1 MKKIFSTVIFS
12 AFIAFTSFA
21 QNQGQHQ
28 GHQHKDGGHEHGH
41 EQKTP
46 EQKAENQSQRLTK
59 ELSLTADQTTQV
71 KTIILT
77 QEQKAEEIRA
87 KYKTA
92 TDKKA
97 EHQEI
102 QDLRTSSEGEI
113 EKVLT
118 ADQLTK
124 YKELKNKQQNHSSP
138 NNGKGKKK

>member
-1 MKKIFSTVIFS
+1 MKKILSTVIFS

-28 GHQHKDGGHEHGH
+28 GHQHNGGGH

-46 EQKAENQSQRLTK
+46 EERAEAHAQRLTK
-59 ELSLTADQTTQV
+59 ELSLTADQTGQV

-97 EHQEI
+97 EHQEMEA
-102 QDLRTSSEGEI
+102 LKTSSEGEI
-113 EKVLT
+113 EKILT

-124 YKELKNKQQNHSSP
+124 YKELKNKQHNHGSP
-138 NNGKGKKK
+138 NNGKGQKHNK

>member
-1 MKKIFSTVIFS
+1 MKKILSTVIFS

-28 GHQHKDGGHEHGH
+28 GHQHAGGGH

-46 EQKAENQSQRLTK
+46 EERAENQSQRLTK
-59 ELSLTADQTTQV
+59 ELSLTAEQTTQV
-71 KTIILT
+71 KAIILNK
-77 QEQKAEEIRA
+77 EQKAEEIRT
-87 KYKTA
+87 KYASA

-102 QDLRTSSEGEI
+102 QALKTSSDAEI

-124 YKELKNKQQNHSSP
+124 YKEIKSEKQNHGSP

>member
-1 MKKIFSTVIFS
+1 MKKILSTVIFS

-28 GHQHKDGGHEHGH
+28 GHQHAEGGH

-46 EQKAENQSQRLTK
+46 EQRAENQSQRLTK
-59 ELSLTADQTTQV
+59 ELSLTADQTSQI

-77 QEQKAEEIRA
+77 QEQKVEEIRT
-87 KYKTA
+87 KYKSA

-97 EHQEI
+97 ERQEI
-102 QDLRTSSEGEI
+102 QDLRTSSEDEI

-118 ADQLTK
+118 ADQSTK
-124 YKELKNKQQNHSSP
+124 YKELKNKKQNHDSP
-138 NNGKGKKK
+138 NNGKGQKHN

>member
-1 MKKIFSTVIFS
+1 MKKILSTVIFS

-28 GHQHKDGGHEHGH
+28 GHQHAGGGH

-46 EQKAENQSQRLTK
+46 EERAENQSQRLTK
-59 ELSLTADQTTQV
+59 ELSLTTDQTSQV
-71 KTIILT
+71 KTIILN
-77 QEQKAEEIRA
+77 QEQKAEEIRT
-87 KYKTA
+87 KYKSA

-124 YKELKNKQQNHSSP
+124 YKELKNKQQNHGSP
-138 NNGKGKKK
+138 NNGKGKTK